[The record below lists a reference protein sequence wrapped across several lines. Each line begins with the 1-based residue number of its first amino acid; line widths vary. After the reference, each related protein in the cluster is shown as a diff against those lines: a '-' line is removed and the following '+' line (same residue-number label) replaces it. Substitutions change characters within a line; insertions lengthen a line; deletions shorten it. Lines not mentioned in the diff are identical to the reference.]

1 MGGVRIKNRNII
13 WYFLLFVL
21 ITNSSVAGEPE
32 FEWQAQLS
40 FSSGST
46 IWDVI
51 QTSEEGFIGVGEIKI
66 GTNGQSALT
75 ITSTDQYGTVLW
87 ENTLLSL
94 GNSSARSIARWDN
107 GFAIC
112 GVAVDSLGEQGLVMK
127 INAQGNTEWIL
138 TVGYENNDALYGL
151 CTTSD
156 RNIIAVGY
164 SINDETL
171 DNDVFVAS
179 VSPTGELLWRKR
191 FVLPEYQT
199 AYSIIPSG
207 EIQDDFIVTG
217 SDNGNLFLMCL
228 KSNGDWRWKTNHILD
243 GYQVGNEVCLT
254 SEGEYV
260 VAGLTRSQSGFSD
273 ALLVF
278 FDKNGAVIRDHIW
291 GTDGPDN
298 AYSIREQDPA
308 GFVVLMNSN
317 SGTGDGYRPIL
328 YRFDPWLSE
337 IWSVEI
343 ANLNA
348 LCYSF
353 RSIENCGYI
362 ISGQS
367 TSDGHGNEY
376 SSSIF
381 KFSPEDLFHWD

>member
-1 MGGVRIKNRNII
+1 MDGMMRVCIYCLFI
-13 WYFLLFVL
+13 LLLVP
-21 ITNSSVAGEPE
+21 NVSRAGEPE
-32 FEWQAQLS
+32 FEWRAQLP

-51 QTSEEGFIGVGEIKI
+51 QTSDEGFIGVGEIKI
-66 GTNGQSALT
+66 GTEGQSALT

-94 GNSSARSIARWDN
+94 GNSSAHSIVRWDD
-107 GFAIC
+107 GFGIC
-112 GVAVDSLGEQGLVMK
+112 GLAVDSLGKQGLIMK
-127 INAQGNTEWIL
+127 IDAQGNTEWIL

-164 SINDETL
+164 SINSETL
-171 DNDVFVAS
+171 DNDIFVAS

-191 FVLPEYQT
+191 FVLPAYQT
-199 AYSIIPSG
+199 AYSIIPSN
-207 EIQDDFIVTG
+207 ELEENFVVTG
-217 SDNGNLFLMCL
+217 SDDGNLFLMCL
-228 KSNGDWRWKTNHILD
+228 NHDGDWIWKTSHVLD
-243 GYQVGNEVCLT
+243 GYQVGNEVCLI
-254 SEGEYV
+254 SEGQYI
-260 VAGLTRSQSGFSD
+260 VAGVTRPESGFSD
-273 ALLVF
+273 ALLVY
-278 FDKNGAVIRDHIW
+278 FDENGKVLRDHIW
-291 GTDGPDN
+291 GTIGPDN
-298 AYSIREQDPA
+298 AYCIRELDPA

-317 SGTGDGYRPIL
+317 AGVGDGYRPML

-337 IWSVEI
+337 IWSIEI
-343 ANLNA
+343 ADLNA

-353 RSIENCGYI
+353 RSIDNCGFV

-367 TSDGHGNEY
+367 TCDGHGNEY

-381 KFSPEDLFHWD
+381 KFSSEDLFNWD